1 MRQRSSL
8 LFACRCFMQTFQPAQ
23 DGKLKLLRTKTSA
36 MMASHYIQCFK
47 FCSRGLGKAFVR
59 CSASHGQQQDLRKM
73 TTV

>member
-1 MRQRSSL
+1 MRQRSSV